1 MSDNGYTKFELSER
15 EAVQQCF
22 SECFAS
28 RYEFETQGMVN
39 GRKNEFLCGRYIVER
54 LLSNLNINVEKIP
67 VAPNGEPVWPK
78 GVYGSISHDGTLIGA
93 IVSNAPNLINIGLD
107 IHKEISTAHVEK
119 ITKHIDADLSAL
131 YLRLP
136 VKKLKLS
143 KTELVNLLICAKET
157 VIKVL
162 SKVFSIT
169 SFHPIAIEDITMSE
183 GVESCC
189 WTVKAN
195 YNDAVE
201 VSVKTQKYGSYY
213 IGVATLEN
221 E

>member
-1 MSDNGYTKFELSER
+1 MSDDGYTKFEFSER
-15 EAVQQCF
+15 EVIKQYL
-22 SECFAS
+22 SECLAS

-67 VAPNGEPVWPK
+67 VAQNGEPVWPK

-93 IVSNAPNLINIGLD
+93 IVSNEPNLNNIGLD
-107 IHKEISTAHVEK
+107 IHKELSTAHVKK
-119 ITKHIDADLSAL
+119 ITKHIDPDFNAL
-131 YLRLP
+131 YLSLP
-136 VKKLKLS
+136 SKLKLS
-143 KTELVNLLICAKET
+143 KTELANLLICAKET

-169 SFHPIAIEDITMSE
+169 SFHAIAIGDITMSE
-183 GVESCC
+183 GIESCC
-189 WTVKAN
+189 WFVKAT

-201 VSVKTQKYGSYY
+201 VNVKTQKYGSYY